1 MAEAH
6 FGQEIFQFLAELK
19 VNNDR
24 EWFQANKGRYEQHVK
39 APLLEFIAEFGE
51 VLPIISGHFVADARG
66 NGGSMFRIYRDV
78 RFSKDKSPYKTHAAV
93 HFRHEQARNVHTPG
107 FYLHLEPGNVAA
119 GCGIWKPD
127 SAALAKIRDAIA
139 ANPVGW
145 TQATE
150 GVDGMTTMDGDPLK
164 RPPKGYDPDHPL
176 IDVLKNRSFGLWA
189 KFDEKEA
196 TAPDFMERYHATCLK
211 AAPMTDFICRA
222 LGLEF

>member
-1 MAEAH
+1 
-6 FGQEIFQFLAELK
+6 
-19 VNNDR
+19 
-24 EWFQANKGRYEQHVK
+24 
-39 APLLEFIAEFGE
+39 
-51 VLPIISGHFVADARG
+51 
-66 NGGSMFRIYRDV
+66 MFRIYRDV

-127 SAALAKIRDAIA
+127 PPSLSKIRDAIA

-145 TQATE
+145 TQAAQ
-150 GVDGMTTMDGDPLK
+150 VDGMTTMDGDPLK

-189 KFDEKEA
+189 KFDEKDA
-196 TAPDFMERYHATCLK
+196 TGLDFLERYHATCLK
-211 AAPMTDFICRA
+211 AAPMTEFICQA

>member
-19 VNNDR
+19 VNNNR
-24 EWFQANKGRYEQHVK
+24 EWFLSNKSRYEQHVK

-51 VLPIISGHFVADARG
+51 VLPIISSHFVADARG

-93 HFRHEQARNVHTPG
+93 QFRHEQARNVHTPG
-107 FYLHLEPGNVAA
+107 FYLHLEPGNVAV

-127 SAALAKIRDAIA
+127 PPSLARIRDAIA

-145 TQATE
+145 TDATE
-150 GVDGMTTMDGDPLK
+150 VNGLTTMDGDPLK

-176 IDVLKNRSFGLWA
+176 IEVLKNRSFGLWA
-189 KFDEKEA
+189 HFDEKDA
-196 TAPDFMERYHATCLK
+196 TEPDFLERYHATCLK
-211 AAPMTDFICRA
+211 AKAMIAFICRS